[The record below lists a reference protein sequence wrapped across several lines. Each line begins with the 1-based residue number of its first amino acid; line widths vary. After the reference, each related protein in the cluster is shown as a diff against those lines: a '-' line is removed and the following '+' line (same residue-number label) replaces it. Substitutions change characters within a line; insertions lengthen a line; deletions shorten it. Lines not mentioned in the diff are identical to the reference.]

1 MEDTKPI
8 KPVENR
14 REDGTFGP
22 GNIANP
28 NGRPKGK
35 TLKEYARDYYALK
48 TDEQKKAYIEYLES
62 KLPGF
67 AWRMAEGNPHQTQDI
82 TSAGKPTPLL
92 NVILDHNGSSE
103 DNQAQKEN

>member
-1 MEDTKPI
+1 MNGEVLESPI
-8 KPVENR
+8 KRDDKGRWIEGNPP
-14 REDGTFGP
+14 GP
-22 GNIANP
+22 
-28 NGRPKGK
+28 GRPKGK

-92 NVILDHNGSSE
+92 NVILDNQSSSE